1 MPATLANVAFAKR
14 IFSDRVGNDYVYGG
28 QWNPGDTSVGT
39 DCSGLVVHIL
49 DAVVNGAAMTW
60 TRHGM
65 TTESWRPIEVGQ
77 AGPFGTIC
85 VASPNDFPADA
96 VVKVALHHGP
106 GGGVASHMWCEFDG
120 VRAESNGSD
129 GCVTGN
135 QAMSVYDTGYAN
147 DWAYLPRSGAQQTSV
162 KTVPLVEAPH
172 LGVGHWT
179 SPSPAWAH
187 LIMRESGGN
196 PTIIQQIHDV
206 NSGGNE
212 AEGLFQI
219 TPATWRANN
228 GTEFAPTAR
237 LATPQQQAL
246 VAALIFT
253 RNPSGSDWGAGLPG
267 REDPAQLAAGLVS
280 TTAPQEDDDMSAEAE
295 RKIDELYRALLGP
308 VPSRSALRMPGEG
321 NIGTVIDLIRNL
333 DGMVH
338 PELVA
343 DRASLGDPRE
353 IDRLRA
359 VAGNPD
365 PARTYDAELARKIAA
380 RAAAEQSHLSTPGSP
395 AAGVIP
401 PPLSG
406 DVAGLRDVVSELR
419 IAVANVRAQVPTPQ
433 IQPPT
438 YLPRVGRRLDAVPV
452 DQPDPITPGEL
463 LGNVLNALIALQ
475 LSSTLPATIQA
486 PLDALVQVV
495 QTNFPKE
502 ETP

>member
-1 MPATLANVAFAKR
+1 MPATLANIAFAKR
-14 IFSDRVGNDYVYGG
+14 IFADRVGNDYVYGG
-28 QWNPGDTSVGT
+28 CWSPYDTSVGT

-65 TTESWRPIEVGQ
+65 TTESWRPIEVGET
-77 AGPFGTIC
+77 GPFGTVC
-85 VASPNDFPADA
+85 VARPSDFPADA
-96 VVKVALHHGP
+96 VVKIALHHGA
-106 GGGVASHMWCEFDG
+106 GGGVNSHMWCEVDG

-129 GCVTGN
+129 GCVTGDR
-135 QAMSVYDTGYAN
+135 AMSVYDTGYAN
-147 DWAYLPRSGAQQTSV
+147 DWHYLPPLGARPISV
-162 KTVPLVEAPH
+162 LTVPLTHIAH
-172 LGVGHWT
+172 DRWT

-187 LIMRESGGN
+187 LIMRESGGD
-196 PTIIQQIHDV
+196 PTIIQQIIDV

-212 AEGLFQI
+212 AEGIFQI
-219 TPATWRANN
+219 TPATWRAH
-228 GTEFAPTAR
+228 GGADFAVSPR
-237 LATPQQQAL
+237 LAAPQQQAL
-246 VAALIFT
+246 VAARIFT

-267 REDPAQLAAGLVS
+267 REDPAQLAAGLVP
-280 TTAPQEDDDMSAEAE
+280 TTTPAPQEEDNMSAEAE
-295 RKIDELYRALLGP
+295 RKIAELHAALLGRE
-308 VPSRSALRMPGEG
+308 PSRSALRTPGETTTF
-321 NIGTVIDLIRNL
+321 TVIDLIRNL

-343 DRASLGDPRE
+343 DRASLGDQRE

-365 PARTYDAELARKIAA
+365 PARAYDAELAANIAA
-380 RAAAEQSHLSTPGSP
+380 RAAAEQAHLAAPGGP
-395 AAGVIP
+395 AAAVIP

-452 DQPDPITPGEL
+452 DQPAPTTPGQL
-463 LGNVLNALIALQ
+463 LGAALDALTALQ

-486 PLDALVQVV
+486 PLDALIRVV
-495 QTNFPKE
+495 QNGFPKE
-502 ETP
+502 TP